1 MISSILLSSSAPHV
15 LCCVLC
21 WLTVLVT
28 KIRTSTQRDGL
39 RQSEEDSVQRGP
51 MTMDKHGSLVL
62 LFTLLLNGTQAL
74 ELGMGLLKEL
84 GSFPLKDNPFFA
96 KVVALGGN
104 FNSEAIIDLTLDST
118 GYDCQMLGD
127 LDCDEE
133 DFPKCSG
140 SYERLL

>member
-1 MISSILLSSSAPHV
+1 MVRHNRFI
-15 LCCVLC
+15 
-21 WLTVLVT
+21 
-28 KIRTSTQRDGL
+28 
-39 RQSEEDSVQRGP
+39 
-51 MTMDKHGSLVL
+51 L
-62 LFTLLLNGTQAL
+62 LFTLLFNRTLAL

-84 GSFPLKDNPFFA
+84 ASFPLKDNPFFA